1 MKAQLGRP
9 CRGRR
14 QEDEPSGPQI
24 RQTTLAAQRIGQAL
38 AQGAI
43 QCVQR
48 LRARGKRGDG
58 RNLAYASGGWMI
70 FGCGTL
76 HGVNQMKEPVGMNI
90 IIVAKPHAT
99 PRALDLNCWRM
110 RAKLSGLALLCILC
124 FGGAGFAAALLF
136 ANPQSRA
143 LHELRALQAQI
154 GVQQQSVS
162 QLESSSQRNLNALAV
177 QLGSLQA
184 RALRLDALGQRLAQ
198 VGKLDPDEFDFA
210 SEPGLGGPEDTN
222 AKPLPLNADL
232 ADNIAS
238 LRGQFR
244 DEETRL
250 NVLEQLLLDRRVDN
264 ELMPKGYPVANGYI
278 GSGFGSRTDP
288 MGGSIEHHLGIDFDA
303 PAGTA
308 IHAVADGVITFVGQ
322 RSGYGNVVEIDHGN
336 GYSTLYG
343 HNSRLLVRVGDLVR
357 SGQEIAKAG
366 STGRSTGPHV
376 HFEVHQNGRPVNP
389 RPFLDKVGG

>member
-1 MKAQLGRP
+1 M
-9 CRGRR
+9 
-14 QEDEPSGPQI
+14 
-24 RQTTLAAQRIGQAL
+24 AAQRIGQAL

-48 LRARGKRGDG
+48 LRVRGQRSDSG
-58 RNLAYASGGWMI
+58 NLADAPGGWMF

-76 HGVNQMKEPVGMNI
+76 HGVNRMKEPVGMNI

-99 PRALDLNCWRM
+99 PRALDLKCWRM
-110 RAKLSGLALLCILC
+110 RAKLAGLALLCILC

-136 ANPQSRA
+136 ANPQSHA

-154 GVQQQSVS
+154 GVQQQSIS

-177 QLGSLQA
+177 QLGALHA

-210 SEPGLGGPEDTN
+210 SEPGLGGPEDAN

-278 GSGFGSRTDP
+278 GSGYGSRTDP
-288 MGGSIEHHLGIDFDA
+288 MGGGIEHHLGIDFDA

-308 IHAVADGVITFVGQ
+308 IHAVADGVITYVGQ

-336 GYSTLYG
+336 GYMTRYA
-343 HNSRLLVRVGDLVR
+343 HNSKNLATVGERVRA
-357 SGQEIAKAG
+357 GQTIARVG
-366 STGRSTGPHV
+366 STGRATGPHC
-376 HFEVHQNGRPVNP
+376 HFEVWLHGRAVNP
-389 RPFLDKVGG
+389 IAYVNAATKKI